1 MKKLTR
7 LFCACLLVVSGC
19 DGQASQFFDGSQE
32 AGGAARP
39 DLSTAKS
46 WVTDAANI
54 LDDGQE
60 VRLTQQLKQLEGK
73 TGHQMVVVTVPS
85 LEGQAI
91 EKYTIDLARRW
102 GIGRREHNDG
112 IVVLVA
118 PNERQ
123 VRIEVGL
130 GLEQVVTNE
139 FAATVIQNDMIPRFK
154 EGNFDAGVS
163 DGIATL
169 ISRLSRR

>member
-1 MKKLTR
+1 MNKLTR
-7 LFCACLLVVSGC
+7 LLCATLLIVSAC
-19 DGQASQFFDGSQE
+19 DGQASQFFDGGQQ
-32 AGGAARP
+32 AGGAARL
-39 DLSTAKS
+39 DLSMAKA

-54 LDDGQE
+54 LDDAEE

-85 LEGQAI
+85 LEGQQI
-91 EKYTIDLARRW
+91 ENYTIDLARRW

-112 IVVLVA
+112 VVVLVA

-139 FAATVIQNDMIPRFK
+139 YAATVIQTDMIPRFK
-154 EGNFDAGVS
+154 QGDFDAGVS
-163 DGIATL
+163 AGIGAL
-169 ISRLSRR
+169 ISRLTRR